1 MLATFIQIALIPIV
15 LILLWLSITILR
27 SPNTTTEQDPAEVV
41 IHQELS
47 NTYQLE
53 LDEYDRLINESE
65 NPEIY
70 VRLKQAYLEI
80 LKELEYGI
88 THNYKIATDSAKSN
102 LERLK
107 HLKKKLADKETNAK
121 LEVLKNQAH
130 EALDELWD
138 NGN

>member
-1 MLATFIQIALIPIV
+1 MLAILIQIALIPIV

-27 SPNTTTEQDPAEVV
+27 SETTETKQDPAEVV
-41 IHQELS
+41 IHQELI

-70 VRLKQAYLEI
+70 VKFKQAYLEI
-80 LKELEYGI
+80 LKEFEYGL
-88 THNYKIATDSAKSN
+88 THNYKPASDSAKSN
-102 LERLK
+102 LERLE

-130 EALDELWD
+130 EALDEVWYD
-138 NGN
+138 GN